1 MAKEVVLTQ
10 LKKGTA
16 SFNLVGKAKVSD
28 FTFKI
33 DMESKKEDSDWVY
46 NHMNLAVDCGDNGM
60 IYADVMSGYGTE
72 RQNKI
77 MVHGKKKNEA
87 GFDVDDFKNFF
98 TIDWEDRFD
107 EEIVASCGDRN
118 FFTVGLTKENDKVE
132 YKKFLSAYD
141 GIKYAEENLQDGTV
155 VNVKGDL
162 KYSRYN
168 DAIQVKKEITSLVL
182 SKAEYKDFRASFTQ
196 SIILDSDSIGKPDKE
211 TMTVPI
217 TGLVVDYM
225 KEFDGKVIRHLVKGK
240 TKQGTNLPIVKTLD
254 FKMGEDMEQVKK
266 MLRVFKV
273 KGKKLTQL
281 TVDGYFTKGDLNT
294 VSVTEDDI
302 PDDIKELI
310 DLGYI
315 DKDEILGQ
323 IALKNGGKKPE
334 TMVIS
339 KPHIKYI
346 GEDVKMPSIDKVIDA
361 YEEDDVN
368 PLMIIGALVPVKQ
381 DNKEEVIVEDKE
393 EKKDEQT
400 SDKEDKDLDEALK
413 DDSKDDDEDEDW
425 LSDL

>member
-1 MAKEVVLTQ
+1 MAKETVLTQ

-33 DMESKKEDSDWVY
+33 DVESKREDSDWVY

-77 MVHGKKKNEA
+77 MVHGKTKNKA
-87 GFDVDDFKNFF
+87 GQDIDDFKNFF
-98 TIDWEDRFD
+98 TVDWEDRFD
-107 EEIVASCGDRN
+107 EEVVASCGDRN
-118 FFTVGLTKENDKVE
+118 FFTVGLVKENDKVE

-141 GIKYAEENLQDGTV
+141 GIQYAEENLQDGTV

-162 KYSRYN
+162 KYSVYN
-168 DAIQVKKEITSLVL
+168 EKIQVKKEITSLVL
-182 SKAEYKDFRASFTQ
+182 SKAEFKDFRASFTQ
-196 SIILDSDSIGKPDKE
+196 TLLLDSASIGKPDKE

-217 TGLVVDYM
+217 TGLVIDYM
-225 KEFDGKVIRHLVKGK
+225 KEFDGKVIKHLVKGK
-240 TKQGTNLPIVKTLD
+240 VKQGTNLPIVKTLD

-294 VSVTEDDI
+294 VSVTDADI

-315 DKDEILGQ
+315 DEAEILGQ

-334 TMVIS
+334 TMVIKS
-339 KPHIKYI
+339 PHIKYS
-346 GEDVKMPSIDKVIDA
+346 GEDVKMPSIDKVVDA

-381 DNKEEVIVEDKE
+381 AKEEEVAE
-393 EKKDEQT
+393 EKTEEKDEKT
-400 SDKEDKDLDEALK
+400 NDKDLDEALK
-413 DDSKDDDEDEDW
+413 GESKDDDDDEDW